1 MYIVKGIAI
10 IIIMLL
16 CCMFVGKLWKRQGN
30 LLEASLLG
38 FATLLAIFQLICMP
52 LGLAGQPF
60 HVVCNL
66 FLGILIGLVALSLVL
81 SIVQRRKYTLF
92 AYPKKFHLLL
102 LFALILIIWQIVRQ
116 VAMEP
121 QVYGDDTVYI
131 GLVNDIRTSDVIQG
145 RIPKSGADLA
155 LADTNLKYIFSCY
168 YQFLAF
174 WCRLFDFHPLLLM
187 KTFLP
192 ILVGILS
199 YGVFWLLAE
208 FFFKEDMAKKSFF
221 LFFVAMLVEFGNLTN
236 HSFSRRMLQWT
247 WNSKTILFT
256 ILLPLLFLLANRFAQ
271 EGKGMSFSQHSPDRN
286 AGLSSWPIAH
296 GNRFAQTDG
305 KTVMV
310 NPGGE
315 LANSPVKTTGPSG
328 FRLPEILILAV
339 VSISCGAAT
348 LTGLAFSLLMLFGVG
363 LTRAILAKRGSIF
376 GKILL
381 SGLPTLA
388 LLFVVILFWK
398 GALHV

>member
-1 MYIVKGIAI
+1 MYIIKGIVI
-10 IIIMLL
+10 IVIILT
-16 CCMFVGKLWKRQGN
+16 CCIFVGKLWKREGN

-38 FATLLAIFQLICMP
+38 FATLLAIFQLLCMP
-52 LGLAGQPF
+52 FGLAGQPF

-66 FLGILIGLVALSLVL
+66 FLAVLISLVALSIVL
-81 SIVQRRKYTLF
+81 SIVQHRKYPIF
-92 AYPKKFHLLL
+92 AYPTKLH
-102 LFALILIIWQIVRQ
+102 LFALLALALIIWQIVRQ
-116 VAMEP
+116 VILQP

-131 GLVNDIRTSDVIQG
+131 GLVNDIRTSDVIHG

-155 LADTNLKYIFSCY
+155 LGDANLKYVFSCY

-199 YGVFWLLAE
+199 YGVFWLIGE
-208 FFFKEDMAKKSFF
+208 FFFREDMAKKSFF
-221 LFFVAMLVEFGNLTN
+221 LFFVALLVEFGNLTN

-271 EGKGMSFSQHSPDRN
+271 EQSGTIPPVSAVPPVP
-286 AGLSSWPIAH
+286 GLIS
-296 GNRFAQTDG
+296 NQ
-305 KTVMV
+305 
-310 NPGGE
+310 
-315 LANSPVKTTGPSG
+315 PVKPAGG
-328 FRLPEILILAV
+328 FRLREALLLAT
-339 VSISCGAAT
+339 VSVACGAAT
-348 LTGLAFSLLMLFGVG
+348 LTGLAFSVMMLFAVA
-363 LTRAILAKRGSIF
+363 LIRAILAKRFSIF
-376 GKILL
+376 WKTML
-381 SGLPTLA
+381 SCVPTLVI
-388 LLFVVILFWK
+388 LFVVILFWK

>member
-1 MYIVKGIAI
+1 MYILKGIVI

-16 CCMFVGKLWKRQGN
+16 CCTMVGKLWKRQGN

-38 FATLLAIFQLICMP
+38 FATLLAVFQLICMP
-52 LGLAGQPF
+52 FGLAGQPF
-60 HVVCNL
+60 HVVCSL
-66 FLGILIGLVALSLVL
+66 FLGILIGLVGLSVVL
-81 SIVQRRKYTLF
+81 SVVQRRKYTLF
-92 AYPKKFHLLL
+92 SYPKKFHLFLL
-102 LFALILIIWQIVRQ
+102 LALILIVWQILRQ
-116 VAMEP
+116 VLYQP

-192 ILVGILS
+192 ILVGLFS
-199 YGVFWLLAE
+199 YGVFWLIAE
-208 FFFKEDMAKKSFF
+208 FFFRENMAKKSFF
-221 LFFVAMLVEFGNLTN
+221 LFFITMLVEFGNLTN

-271 EGKGMSFSQHSPDRN
+271 AQADGPGVTGKIGSES
-286 AGLSSWPIAH
+286 
-296 GNRFAQTDG
+296 
-305 KTVMV
+305 
-310 NPGGE
+310 
-315 LANSPVKTTGPSG
+315 ANSPMRTTGESE
-328 FRLPEILILAV
+328 FRLREMLLLAT
-339 VSISCGAAT
+339 VSIACGAAT
-348 LTGLAFSLLMLFGVG
+348 LTGLAFSLLMLFAVG
-363 LTRAILAKRGSIF
+363 LTRAILAKQGSIF

-381 SGLPTLA
+381 SGVPTLL
-388 LLFVVILFWK
+388 LLFVVVLFWK

>member
-1 MYIVKGIAI
+1 MYIVKGIVI

-16 CCMFVGKLWKRQGN
+16 CCIFVGKLWKRQGN

-66 FLGILIGLVALSLVL
+66 FLVILIGLIALSIVL

-92 AYPKKFHLLL
+92 AWPTKFHLFLL
-102 LFALILIIWQIVRQ
+102 LALILIVWQILRQ
-116 VAMEP
+116 VILQP

-131 GLVNDIRTSDVIQG
+131 GLVNDIRTSDVIHG

-155 LADTNLKYIFSCY
+155 LADANLKYVFSCY

-199 YGVFWLLAE
+199 YGVFWLIAE
-208 FFFKEDMAKKSFF
+208 FFFHEDIAKKSFF
-221 LFFVAMLVEFGNLTN
+221 LFFIALLVEFGNLTN

-256 ILLPLLFLLANRFAQ
+256 ILLPLLFLLANRVAQ
-271 EGKGMSFSQHSPDRN
+271 EQSDESGT
-286 AGLSSWPIAH
+286 A
-296 GNRFAQTDG
+296 
-305 KTVMV
+305 
-310 NPGGE
+310 
-315 LANSPVKTTGPSG
+315 VKTFAGSG
-328 FRLPEILILAV
+328 FRLRECLLLAT
-339 VSISCGAAT
+339 VSVACGAAT
-348 LTGLAFSLLMLFGVG
+348 LTGLAFSLLMLFAVG
-363 LTRAILAKRGSIF
+363 LTRAILAKRGSILV
-376 GKILL
+376 KVLL
-381 SGLPTLA
+381 SGVPTLV

>member
-52 LGLAGQPF
+52 FGLAGQPF
-60 HVVCNL
+60 HVVYNL

-92 AYPKKFHLLL
+92 AYPKKFHLFS

-116 VAMEP
+116 VAMQP

-271 EGKGMSFSQHSPDRN
+271 DQADGPGAIGKPAID
-286 AGLSSWPIAH
+286 P
-296 GNRFAQTDG
+296 
-305 KTVMV
+305 V
-310 NPGGE
+310 
-315 LANSPVKTTGPSG
+315 NSPVKTTGPSG
-328 FRLPEILILAV
+328 FRLPEILLLAV

-348 LTGLAFSLLMLFGVG
+348 LTGLAFSILMLFGVG

-381 SGLPTLA
+381 SGVPTLA

>member
-1 MYIVKGIAI
+1 MEFWHHWKGTRAVMYIVKGIAI

-16 CCMFVGKLWKRQGN
+16 CCTLVGKLWKRQGN

-52 LGLAGQPF
+52 FGLAGQPF

-92 AYPKKFHLLL
+92 AYPKKFHLFL

-116 VAMEP
+116 VAMQP

-271 EGKGMSFSQHSPDRN
+271 EQTGAMAN
-286 AGLSSWPIAH
+286 TAGEP
-296 GNRFAQTDG
+296 
-305 KTVMV
+305 V
-310 NPGGE
+310 
-315 LANSPVKTTGPSG
+315 NSPVKTTGPSG